1 MYAQVKFIFSAQRSS
16 LIIPT
21 SSLVIDHSGMHV
33 VAVQNQDKIHFVP
46 VVIGKDMGT
55 QVEVLSG
62 IQASDTL
69 VASPSDLLHEG
80 QQVQVH

>member
-1 MYAQVKFIFSAQRSS
+1 
-16 LIIPT
+16 
-21 SSLVIDHSGMHV
+21 MHV
-33 VAVQNQDKIHFVP
+33 VAIQNQDRIHFAS

-80 QQVQVH
+80 QRVEVH